1 MLKLLEVLLSPTR
14 EAAEKK
20 QILQDDFHIEM
31 TRKLEKEVSIM
42 CNLSKGIEE
51 IGIRE
56 GKREGILFSIQSLME
71 TMNFTMEE
79 AMNALK
85 IPKTEQE
92 QYTKKL
98 KQK

>member
-1 MLKLLEVLLSPTR
+1 
-14 EAAEKK
+14 
-20 QILQDDFHIEM
+20 
-31 TRKLEKEVSIM
+31 M

-51 IGIRE
+51 IGLRE
-56 GKREGILFSIQSLME
+56 GKKEGILFSIQSLME

-98 KQK
+98 KQKQISIKNSLQNYNKKVMPNEIPVIIRLILIFS

>member
-1 MLKLLEVLLSPTR
+1 
-14 EAAEKK
+14 
-20 QILQDDFHIEM
+20 
-31 TRKLEKEVSIM
+31 M

-51 IGIRE
+51 IGLRE
-56 GKREGILFSIQSLME
+56 GKKEGILFSIQSLME

-98 KQK
+98 KQKQISIKNSLQNYNKKGDAK